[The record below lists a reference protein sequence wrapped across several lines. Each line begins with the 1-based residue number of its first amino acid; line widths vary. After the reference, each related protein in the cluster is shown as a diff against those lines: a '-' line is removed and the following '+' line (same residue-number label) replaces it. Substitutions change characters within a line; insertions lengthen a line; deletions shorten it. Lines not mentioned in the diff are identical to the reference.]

1 MKEKVGNIV
10 QIFSSIFA
18 AIFSVFCRIFGTF
31 CIIACKNEKVYIV
44 VYFIIVHQNG
54 KVYNIGRIQYLT
66 GTKMRELTRSEGA
79 VNEFFGYKN

>member
-1 MKEKVGNIV
+1 MKEKVDFSVLMDYNEINDNVGNIV

-31 CIIACKNEKVYIV
+31 CIIACKNEKVY
-44 VYFIIVHQNG
+44 
-54 KVYNIGRIQYLT
+54 NIGRIQYLT

-79 VNEFFGYKN
+79 ANEFFGYKN